1 MGNAFPS
8 TSGKRWRALS
18 YESCFTSTSTKRL
31 GSVSRPRIHH
41 LLQTFRGNACP
52 GWAQPAPNTARL
64 SVRRT
69 PGAKK
74 KRKPNNTRKN
84 IKIKKEKKKE
94 EEKGNK
100 KDIKLPVAAV
110 PRWRGGSVEAAA
122 GPAFPSR
129 PSAPKQSSESTAMQM
144 GGYEFFAAA

>member
-18 YESCFTSTSTKRL
+18 YESCITSTSTKRL
-31 GSVSRPRIHH
+31 RNVSRPRIHH

-52 GWAQPAPNTARL
+52 GWAEPAPNTARL

-74 KRKPNNTRKN
+74 KETQQHS
-84 IKIKKEKKKE
+84 KKYKDKKRGGKKKGRKRT
-94 EEKGNK
+94 EKGHK
-100 KDIKLPVAAV
+100 VAGSSGAPVE
-110 PRWRGGSVEAAA
+110 RRQRGGRHRPCLPI
-122 GPAFPSR
+122 PALR
-129 PSAPKQSSESTAMQM
+129 TETKQRINCDAD
-144 GGYEFFAAA
+144 GRL

>member
-18 YESCFTSTSTKRL
+18 YESCITSTSTKRL
-31 GSVSRPRIHH
+31 RNVSRPRIHH

-52 GWAQPAPNTARL
+52 VWAEPAPNTARL

-74 KRKPNNTRKN
+74 KETQQHS
-84 IKIKKEKKKE
+84 KKYKDKKRGGKKKE
-94 EEKGNK
+94 EKGHK

-110 PRWRGGSVEAAA
+110 PRRRGGSVEAAT